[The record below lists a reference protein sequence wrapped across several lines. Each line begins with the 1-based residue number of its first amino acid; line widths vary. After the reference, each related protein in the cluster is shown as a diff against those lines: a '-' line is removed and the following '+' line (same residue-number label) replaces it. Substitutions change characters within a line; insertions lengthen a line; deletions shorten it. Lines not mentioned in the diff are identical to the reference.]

1 MVKKK
6 MVNRDG
12 RRITTTYQ
20 YDDRTGK
27 LLRVLG
33 KSTYIPKKKE
43 EWEVTSPFL
52 KIWEKK

>member
-27 LLRVLG
+27 LLRVLM
-33 KSTYIPKKKE
+33 KSIPIPEVPKKE
-43 EWEVTSPFL
+43 EVTSPFL
-52 KIWEKK
+52 KIWEK